1 MAKRRKVGSKGK
13 EPRAKTKPKSP
24 AKAKAKTGAQKRTA
38 AKAKRKPAQRTHVP
52 TSTGRRPPPTMY
64 GIMHPEVQA
73 DADFRDAPE
82 AWTPADA
89 QVLADQAGLD
99 LRDDHWEVIR
109 VLQGCYKDEARP
121 RIRLLHDALEARFRD
136 KGGMKYLYEILPAGP
151 ITQGCALAGLRAPAG
166 ARDLSF
172 GSVA

>member
-1 MAKRRKVGSKGK
+1 MAKQRKVGSKGK
-13 EPRAKTKPKSP
+13 KPRAKTKSKGLG
-24 AKAKAKTGAQKRTA
+24 KAKTRAKKRTA
-38 AKAKRKPAQRTHVP
+38 AKARRKPAQRTLAP
-52 TSTGRRPPPTMY
+52 PPSTGRQPPPTMY

-89 QVLADQAGLD
+89 QALAVQAGLD

-109 VLQGCYKDEARP
+109 VLQGCYKDEAHP

-151 ITQGCALAGLRAPAG
+151 IAQGCALAGLRAPAG
-166 ARDLSF
+166 AKDLSY